1 MRYAVDND
9 YWYTMFVGQ
18 SATNVCGKECDSE
31 TDRNL
36 HPADDLPIN
45 NPVGEKPEDVGN
57 QEDPNSRME
66 RLYIYTHKKFV
77 IEYNEDRVNIQCR
90 SDQKTVRSQAEKI
103 YVQIISVVVQYGN
116 PVELDPRQ
124 QSLQVDFTYAV
135 EWKPTT
141 IPFENRFERL
151 LETDFFG
158 HKVHWLSICSSFMMV
173 LFLTGLVSVI
183 LLRTI
188 KRDYARYGRE
198 EDVPDF
204 ASIPVIW
211 ISIS

>member
-1 MRYAVDND
+1 M
-9 YWYTMFVGQ
+9 
-18 SATNVCGKECDSE
+18 
-31 TDRNL
+31 
-36 HPADDLPIN
+36 
-45 NPVGEKPEDVGN
+45 
-57 QEDPNSRME
+57 
-66 RLYIYTHKKFV
+66 
-77 IEYNEDRVNIQCR
+77 
-90 SDQKTVRSQAEKI
+90 
-103 YVQIISVVVQYGN
+103 VVQYGN